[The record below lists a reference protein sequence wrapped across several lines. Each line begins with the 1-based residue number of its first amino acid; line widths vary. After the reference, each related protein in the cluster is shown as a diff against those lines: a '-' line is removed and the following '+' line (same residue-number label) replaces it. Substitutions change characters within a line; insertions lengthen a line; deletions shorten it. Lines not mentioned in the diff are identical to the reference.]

1 MSILSGILGVAKSV
15 AGAFSPKK
23 EEPAQEPV
31 KVEIVGI
38 REKSHKEQVNDWMN
52 GGEEPD
58 KISRIHEQVKSTQK
72 ISIGGQE
79 VNIGDLSPT
88 AQRQILSEVKTIPKK
103 VQKQQSIKTV
113 THAKKS
119 KIDQRKVIKGIMGFM
134 GYRPGKVG
142 RTGKRR
148 RVSQEDMQ
156 VKAMRS
162 GSLSHRPQ
170 GSFDFDINSQFGSG
184 KKKKNFWE

>member
-1 MSILSGILGVAKSV
+1 MSILSGIMGVAKSV
-15 AGAFSPKK
+15 AGAFAPKK

-31 KVEIVGI
+31 RVEIVGI

-88 AQRQILSEVKTIPKK
+88 AQRQILSEVRTIPKK
-103 VQKQQSIKTV
+103 AQKQSVSRETV
-113 THAKKS
+113 KS
-119 KIDQRKVIKGIMGFM
+119 KPLIKNKRKAIKSVLGFM

-142 RTGKRR
+142 RTGKRKR
-148 RVSQEDMQ
+148 ISQEDIQ
-156 VKAMRS
+156 IKAMRS
-162 GSLSHRPQ
+162 RSLLHSPQ
-170 GSFDFDINSQFGSG
+170 GSFDFDINSQFESG